1 MFHPIYQLYLYT
13 YIYHQNDTNSN
24 GNDQD
29 KNNNYN
35 NKSSDDNADHGV
47 YIYIIYH
54 QISTAQHG
62 LESTA
67 PLNSQDLSRQ
77 EIREGAIRKCRFW
90 SKWNP
95 GDINRQ

>member
-1 MFHPIYQLYLYT
+1 MAWYMFHPIYQLYLYT

-47 YIYIIYH
+47 YIYN
-54 QISTAQHG
+54 IS
-62 LESTA
+62 
-67 PLNSQDLSRQ
+67 P
-77 EIREGAIRKCRFW
+77 
-90 SKWNP
+90 
-95 GDINRQ
+95 DINRPARVRVDGTFE